1 MQLGNESET
10 ELQQNKEHFVVLYT
24 KKKKSPRV
32 TNEIWK
38 RFQMPVCVIN
48 IKEYQQNDLVS
59 DARFADANN
68 YVQGQVYA
76 MIIM

>member
-1 MQLGNESET
+1 
-10 ELQQNKEHFVVLYT
+10 
-24 KKKKSPRV
+24 
-32 TNEIWK
+32 
-38 RFQMPVCVIN
+38 MPVCVIN